1 MPTPSSAPRAPR
13 APRDVVVVLLDSLNR
28 HMIGAYGGEEFHTP
42 NLDLLAKRS
51 VRFTNHHT
59 GSLPCMPARHDLLVG
74 ALDFPWRPWGSIE
87 VWEDAFTTQMRRDAG
102 VSTMLV
108 SDHPHLFESGG
119 ENYHHDFGA
128 WDYLRG
134 GEDDPWRTRADA
146 SQIGAPNLPPF
157 RESGWRNYDLSRTF
171 FREEADFPGPRTMT
185 AAAKWLDQ
193 ELGADRR
200 PEERAF
206 LLVDEF
212 DPHEPFDAPERWA
225 NLYDSDW
232 EGERIIWPPY
242 TSGVKREDAFESPVL
257 SEREGRQIRSQ
268 YGAKLSMIDHWLG
281 VMMETVDRHD
291 AWETTAFILCTDHGV
306 YLGERGMWGK
316 PAVSIY
322 PELGHIPLMIS
333 WPGVDAGTCDALTTT
348 VDIHAT
354 ICDAFGITPKHEV
367 HGHSLVPLIEGRTKS
382 IREWALSGVWGR
394 EVHIANATSTFAK
407 APVEANR
414 PLSMYSNRWS
424 TMPVRIAPNLH
435 RIRPNMRAT
444 LERAPGGE
452 VPVIR
457 QPFDPSDSLPFWARG
472 EFHGDLL
479 YNRFEPELDGGVRNI
494 SGGAETR
501 EMTELL
507 AEALRAIDAPDE
519 QLSRLGIA

>member
-1 MPTPSSAPRAPR
+1 
-13 APRDVVVVLLDSLNR
+13 
-28 HMIGAYGGEEFHTP
+28 MIGAYGGEEFHTP

-242 TSGVKREDAFESPVL
+242 TSGVKREDAFESRVL

-316 PAVSIY
+316 PALSIY
-322 PELGHIPLMIS
+322 PDLCHIPLMIS